1 MATELTA
8 SQKAQL
14 FAMSTRQNM
23 HMLSRET
30 VSQTPATVKFTLP
43 KSRLL
48 SSLIVTME
56 FDLFVSTAKTVEY
69 CRKPVD
75 EIAKLV
81 RRISLDLNNGFA
93 PFTVS
98 GEDLALYNLVD
109 VNGDCWGNTNID
121 PQKSRNNDYNLS
133 IGSSNFTRIR
143 LTFELPVTLNGRDP
157 VGLILLQNDQT
168 NVTLTIDFGNV
179 TDIFENGGDVGS
191 NETGEGEL
199 TTMDSSYF
207 RPELYSNI
215 TVDVASVTYSIP
227 ANANAYP
234 DLSVLKLVNGRSDS
248 LPSAGQHVIKLST
261 GTIYRK
267 ILFKITDE
275 YGKAVNP
282 GGITAPFELVF
293 NQADVNY
300 SVSAGM
306 LRIINE
312 KTLGHAL
319 PAGVYMFD
327 FSNAGSF
334 TNFGGTRDYIDTAN
348 LSEFWLRFSSNSR
361 GKIEIIT
368 ECLSRLTKNA

>member
-23 HMLSRET
+23 HMLSRES
-30 VSQTPATVKFTLP
+30 VLQTPATVKFTLP

-48 SSLIVTME
+48 SSLVVRVKAMVRCVDTAAPTE
-56 FDLFVSTAKTVEY
+56 VVDTADATEVVDL
-69 CRKPVD
+69 PVD
-75 EIAKLV
+75 ELAKLI
-81 RRISLDLNNGFA
+81 RRISLDLNNGFS
-93 PFTVS
+93 PFVVS
-98 GEDLALYNLVD
+98 GEDLAIYNLVD

-121 PQKSRNNDYNLS
+121 PHRPRNYNYKFS
-133 IGSSNFTRIR
+133 FASNELLTQNID

-168 NVTLTIDFGNV
+168 NVVLTVDFGTSISVVNRDGYTIELVSADIDVV
-179 TDIFENGGDVGS
+179 T
-191 NETGEGEL
+191 T
-199 TTMDSSYF
+199 
-207 RPELYSNI
+207 
-215 TVDVASVTYSIP
+215 TYSIP

-248 LPSAGQHVIKLST
+248 MPSAGQQIIKLST

-267 ILFKITDE
+267 ILFKLVDE
-275 YGKAVNP
+275 NGYRMQPPDISGN
-282 GGITAPFELVF
+282 FELVF

-300 SVSAGM
+300 SISADM
-306 LRIINE
+306 LRTINE

-348 LSEFWLRFSSNSR
+348 LSEFWLRFNTTER